1 MKLRKLFTL
10 IAFAH
15 IGISLSAISNLAV
28 AESAKEIAQEEVEK
42 GPNNGRVLRQ
52 GDLAIELAIYETDT
66 PPEFRVYASYAGQR
80 ISAEDIEV
88 NVKLTRLGDGIDDI
102 DFYVEGNYLRGDM
115 VIYEPHSFLVSLTAN
130 YQGKTYEWSYDNYEG
145 RTKIDD
151 SLAKAMDI
159 KTDFVSSKKLNARLK
174 VYGQLVLPPNAVR
187 NISARYPGE
196 ITSVDVILGQA
207 VKKGQTLFTIQS
219 SESLQSY
226 QVKSPIDGLITFQ
239 DIGVGEQSRD
249 KKLVA
254 ITDTSQLIAELN
266 VYPEDQNKKLLDAP
280 VDIQVPGHDKT
291 ISTKIFDS
299 LYAVNGSQAKVYR
312 AIVNNNDGFYSPG
325 QFITA
330 QILFDSFTV
339 ERAVKEESLQAFRD
353 FTVVYG
359 KFGDQY
365 EVRMLELGRKA
376 EGWVEVLNGIP
387 SGTEYVTLNS
397 YIIKADIEKSGAS
410 HDH

>member
-1 MKLRKLFTL
+1 M
-10 IAFAH
+10 AFAH

-28 AESAKEIAQEEVEK
+28 AESAKEITQEEVEK

-239 DIGVGEQSRD
+239 DIGVGEQSGD

-325 QFITA
+325 QFISA

>member
-1 MKLRKLFTL
+1 M
-10 IAFAH
+10 
-15 IGISLSAISNLAV
+15 
-28 AESAKEIAQEEVEK
+28 
-42 GPNNGRVLRQ
+42 RQ
-52 GDLAIELAIYETDT
+52 GDLAVELAIYETDT

-239 DIGVGEQSRD
+239 DIGVGEQSGD

>member
-52 GDLAIELAIYETDT
+52 GDLAIELAIYETGT

-88 NVKLTRLGDGIDDI
+88 HVKLTRLGDGIDDI

-159 KTDFVSSKKLNARLK
+159 KTDFVSSKKLNERLK

-196 ITSVDVILGQA
+196 VTSVDVILGQA

-239 DIGVGEQSRD
+239 DIGVGEQSGD

-254 ITDTSQLIAELN
+254 ITDT
-266 VYPEDQNKKLLDAP
+266 
-280 VDIQVPGHDKT
+280 
-291 ISTKIFDS
+291 
-299 LYAVNGSQAKVYR
+299 AKVYR